1 MSVKSGPMKRQPTQ
15 ERSQQ
20 RRERILRVTGELLN
34 EIDYAAINVAA
45 IAARAE
51 TSVGSIYQYFPNK
64 DAVLHAL
71 AERYLEDMHETMAFV
86 FRDASTLTVEEQVD
100 RVMAWLNDYSESHP
114 GIHHV
119 LKSDWVSGDI
129 KAAVDSMHV
138 ALKDAVSSTIASFAP
153 RLSDERRKICAEVI
167 LSITDGLMPR
177 MALATGIERTQ
188 IAEEMKRAMISYL
201 KDLTR

>member
-1 MSVKSGPMKRQPTQ
+1 MRRQPTQ

-64 DAVLHAL
+64 DAILHAL
-71 AERYLEDMHETMAFV
+71 AATYLEDMYESMAVV
-86 FRDASTLTVEEQVD
+86 FQDVHTRTVEEQVD
-100 RVMAWLNDYSESHP
+100 RVMAWLNDYAESHP

-129 KAAVDSMHV
+129 KVAVDAMHV
-138 ALKDAVSSTIASFAP
+138 ALMEAVSNTIGAFAP
-153 RLSDERRKICAEVI
+153 NIDQARRKVCAEVI

-177 MALATGIERTQ
+177 MAVAAGAERDQ
-188 IAEEMKRAMISYL
+188 IAEEMKRAMIAYL
-201 KDLTR
+201 KEVSR

>member
-1 MSVKSGPMKRQPTQ
+1 MKRQPTQ

-20 RRERILRVTGELLN
+20 RRDRILRVTGELLN
-34 EIDYAAINVAA
+34 EGDYAAINVAA

-64 DAVLHAL
+64 DAILHAL
-71 AERYLEDMHETMAFV
+71 AEAYLEDMYETMASV
-86 FRDASTLTVEEQVD
+86 FRDVNTRSVEEQVE
-100 RVMAWLNDYSESHP
+100 RVMGWLTDYSESHP

-138 ALKDAVSSTIASFAP
+138 ALKDAVSSTIATFAP
-153 RLSDERRKICAEVI
+153 NLSDERRKICAEVI

-177 MALATGIERTQ
+177 MAVATGIEREQ
-188 IAEEMKRAMISYL
+188 IADEMKRAMIVYL
-201 KDLTR
+201 KDITR

>member
-1 MSVKSGPMKRQPTQ
+1 MKRQPTQ

-34 EIDYAAINVAA
+34 EGDYAAINVAA
-45 IAARAE
+45 IASRAE

-64 DAVLHAL
+64 DAILHAL
-71 AERYLEDMHETMAFV
+71 AEAYLEDMYETMASV
-86 FRDASTLTVEEQVD
+86 FRDVNTRTVEEQVE
-100 RVMAWLNDYSESHP
+100 RVMGWLTDYSESHP

-153 RLSDERRKICAEVI
+153 HLSDERRKICAEVI

-177 MALATGIERTQ
+177 MAVASGIEREQ
-188 IAEEMKRAMISYL
+188 IADEMKRAMIVYL
-201 KDLTR
+201 KDITR

>member
-1 MSVKSGPMKRQPTQ
+1 MKRQPTQ

-34 EIDYAAINVAA
+34 EMDYAAINVAT

-64 DAVLHAL
+64 DAILHAL
-71 AERYLEDMHETMAFV
+71 AERYLEDMDETMAEV
-86 FRDASTLTVEEQVD
+86 FRDASTRTVEEQVD
-100 RVMAWLNDYSESHP
+100 RVMLWLNDYSESHP

-129 KAAVDSMHV
+129 KVAVDAMHV
-138 ALKDAVSSTIASFAP
+138 ALMQAVSNTIGALVPDMEEA
-153 RLSDERRKICAEVI
+153 RRRVCAEVI

-177 MALATGIERTQ
+177 MSVASGAERRQ
-188 IAEEMKRAMISYL
+188 IADEMKRAMIAYL
-201 KDLTR
+201 KALAR

>member
-1 MSVKSGPMKRQPTQ
+1 MKRQPTQ

>member
-1 MSVKSGPMKRQPTQ
+1 MRRQPTQ

-64 DAVLHAL
+64 DAILHAL
-71 AERYLEDMHETMAFV
+71 AATYLEDMYESMAVV
-86 FRDASTLTVEEQVD
+86 FQDVHTRTVEEQVD
-100 RVMAWLNDYSESHP
+100 RVMAWLNDYAESHP

-129 KAAVDSMHV
+129 KVAVDAMHV
-138 ALKDAVSSTIASFAP
+138 ALMEAVSNTIGAFAP
-153 RLSDERRKICAEVI
+153 NIDHTRRKVCAEVI

-177 MALATGIERTQ
+177 MAVAAGGERDQ
-188 IAEEMKRAMISYL
+188 IAEEMRRAMIAYL
-201 KDLTR
+201 KEVSR